1 MCDASAREAEPGCP
15 AGGGDG
21 WADSGLGG
29 ARAHRPRAHPA
40 SVPQGHLGKPTGP
53 CFSKTL
59 PTAAPDTRLPAAG
72 AASHCSSLDS
82 PEAGPPHSSYTHAH
96 TCTRTRLSPP
106 CVLQGFCT
114 SAPTLLS
121 LSLSHS
127 APNSPTLRSPYSPIY
142 LSHLTPHSS
151 PIVLIF
157 LLPAHPAG
165 LSPYPSLGAAAAAA
179 APAPCPHRPSPS
191 AGATPQEPWSAFS
204 LGASELWGFPTP
216 PSGDTVWVG
225 APSLFCG
232 AQDQGGQGLGSR
244 PEAAVLHSALPEAQ
258 SLYFQSKP
266 LPHPH
271 PLFSSPRTQQTLRQW
286 GVGGRGGGGQ

>member
-1 MCDASAREAEPGCP
+1 MHTTVPSLHP
-15 AGGGDG
+15 AGLLHLC
-21 WADSGLGG
+21 SYI
-29 ARAHRPRAHPA
+29 P
-40 SVPQGHLGKPTGP
+40 VP
-53 CFSKTL
+53 L
-59 PTAAPDTRLPAAG
+59 PLPF
-72 AASHCSSLDS
+72 CS
-82 PEAGPPHSSYTHAH
+82 
-96 TCTRTRLSPP
+96 
-106 CVLQGFCT
+106 Q
-114 SAPTLLS
+114 
-121 LSLSHS
+121 LSH
-127 APNSPTLRSPYSPIY
+127 PQVPLF
-142 LSHLTPHSS
+142 SHLPLPSDPHSS

-179 APAPCPHRPSPS
+179 PAPCPHRPSLS

-271 PLFSSPRTQQTLRQW
+271 PLFSSPRTQQTLRQLGW
-286 GVGGRGGGGQ
+286 GKGEGVGGSESREKLGVKPAHFPASRILSQPIRPTPSSLSNFD